1 MQRRLSSSEKGK
13 AIALEHVPA
22 PRKARIRAIAPD
34 LNSLKEK
41 HSLTLIGR
49 VTNPSVQKVW
59 SLIPFFTD
67 HWKTDIPP
75 VGADLGLG
83 MFQFQF
89 ELESDLLTVLEKQ
102 PYHYAKWM
110 IILQRWEPT
119 ISPDFPSMIPF
130 WIKVQGLPIHL
141 GSEETIRSIGED
153 LGTWEATDITSN
165 PARVRVHVNGRLP
178 IIKRTVIEYDNGG
191 EVIATLHYEKLEK
204 HCSQCSKL
212 DHELRDCLEAKA
224 LKKAS
229 MANQETKHRTL
240 DIGFPENPKKESEA
254 RVAEHR
260 SCDDVSRPPQR
271 RITSGYS
278 SHSLAY
284 EGSQRRENHRGKTLR
299 ERGAHGQEWHPVR
312 SLTPHNPTQSREI
325 DYHRDREMA
334 RRASYQFR
342 GDSHLYRSSKN
353 KSRHSYQSCEEGRRV
368 PSARRSPTPQEASAN
383 SHHKTQPYERGIP
396 LPMSS
401 TNLPIVAVENAVGVI
416 RETLSQYTACADP
429 SESAARRE
437 RVRLAEA
444 QGTIE
449 GNAIHLAKINEERM
463 LTEEVNGGDKGS
475 GSKTP
480 VLARLGA
487 LTQENGL
494 LDNRNSTGTSRDR
507 AHVRERLGPYLPEMT
522 ISPTRHSDRPSPQS
536 QKTPGSNSIE
546 RIPIAS
552 RLGPVSTEVRF
563 EDVEFQTDPG
573 SQRDSLP
580 AKDRIGKALASPLSA
595 AAGKK
600 RKPGRPP
607 GPRKVV
613 SSPVPN
619 LPSGS
624 RKRKLHV
631 EKPPTGRKK
640 QNSDGERPR
649 KTVKQSMQKGK
660 NIRKGASTGT
670 PSSSDNV
677 PIVNMIPPSARRRMD
692 FRVPSHPVP

>member
-1 MQRRLSSSEKGK
+1 M
-13 AIALEHVPA
+13 
-22 PRKARIRAIAPD
+22 
-34 LNSLKEK
+34 
-41 HSLTLIGR
+41 
-49 VTNPSVQKVW
+49 
-59 SLIPFFTD
+59 
-67 HWKTDIPP
+67 
-75 VGADLGLG
+75 
-83 MFQFQF
+83 
-89 ELESDLLTVLEKQ
+89 
-102 PYHYAKWM
+102 
-110 IILQRWEPT
+110 
-119 ISPDFPSMIPF
+119 
-130 WIKVQGLPIHL
+130 
-141 GSEETIRSIGED
+141 
-153 LGTWEATDITSN
+153 
-165 PARVRVHVNGRLP
+165 
-178 IIKRTVIEYDNGG
+178 
-191 EVIATLHYEKLEK
+191 
-204 HCSQCSKL
+204 
-212 DHELRDCLEAKA
+212 
-224 LKKAS
+224 
-229 MANQETKHRTL
+229 
-240 DIGFPENPKKESEA
+240 
-254 RVAEHR
+254 
-260 SCDDVSRPPQR
+260 
-271 RITSGYS
+271 
-278 SHSLAY
+278 
-284 EGSQRRENHRGKTLR
+284 
-299 ERGAHGQEWHPVR
+299 
-312 SLTPHNPTQSREI
+312 
-325 DYHRDREMA
+325 
-334 RRASYQFR
+334 
-342 GDSHLYRSSKN
+342 
-353 KSRHSYQSCEEGRRV
+353 
-368 PSARRSPTPQEASAN
+368 
-383 SHHKTQPYERGIP
+383 
-396 LPMSS
+396 
-401 TNLPIVAVENAVGVI
+401 
-416 RETLSQYTACADP
+416 
-429 SESAARRE
+429 
-437 RVRLAEA
+437 
-444 QGTIE
+444 
-449 GNAIHLAKINEERM
+449 
-463 LTEEVNGGDKGS
+463 GGDKGS

-480 VLARLGA
+480 VLARLGP

-494 LDNRNSTGTSRDR
+494 LDNRNSTGTSGPKTRSQDR

-573 SQRDSLP
+573 SQRDRLP

>member
-1 MQRRLSSSEKGK
+1 MLCTVSFAGFTPLVELSAETAAKLIRLRVLPSETSETLRLKSTATDFTSLHITSNRK
-13 AIALEHVPA
+13 RCSAASPP
-22 PRKARIRAIAPD
+22 PRKAR
-34 LNSLKEK
+34 
-41 HSLTLIGR
+41 
-49 VTNPSVQKVW
+49 
-59 SLIPFFTD
+59 
-67 HWKTDIPP
+67 PP
-75 VGADLGLG
+75 
-83 MFQFQF
+83 
-89 ELESDLLTVLEKQ
+89 LL
-102 PYHYAKWM
+102 
-110 IILQRWEPT
+110 
-119 ISPDFPSMIPF
+119 
-130 WIKVQGLPIHL
+130 
-141 GSEETIRSIGED
+141 SI
-153 LGTWEATDITSN
+153 
-165 PARVRVHVNGRLP
+165 
-178 IIKRTVIEYDNGG
+178 
-191 EVIATLHYEKLEK
+191 
-204 HCSQCSKL
+204 
-212 DHELRDCLEAKA
+212 
-224 LKKAS
+224 
-229 MANQETKHRTL
+229 
-240 DIGFPENPKKESEA
+240 
-254 RVAEHR
+254 
-260 SCDDVSRPPQR
+260 PPQR

-396 LPMSS
+396 LPMGS

-444 QGTIE
+444 Q
-449 GNAIHLAKINEERM
+449 
-463 LTEEVNGGDKGS
+463 
-475 GSKTP
+475 
-480 VLARLGA
+480 VLARLGP

-494 LDNRNSTGTSRDR
+494 LDNRNSTGTSGPKTRSQDR

-573 SQRDSLP
+573 SQRDRLP

-613 SSPVPN
+613 SSPGRPLSETSWRLPGVQSRPGIRPN
-619 LPSGS
+619 T
-624 RKRKLHV
+624 
-631 EKPPTGRKK
+631 E
-640 QNSDGERPR
+640 
-649 KTVKQSMQKGK
+649 TVKK
-660 NIRKGASTGT
+660 
-670 PSSSDNV
+670 
-677 PIVNMIPPSARRRMD
+677 
-692 FRVPSHPVP
+692 